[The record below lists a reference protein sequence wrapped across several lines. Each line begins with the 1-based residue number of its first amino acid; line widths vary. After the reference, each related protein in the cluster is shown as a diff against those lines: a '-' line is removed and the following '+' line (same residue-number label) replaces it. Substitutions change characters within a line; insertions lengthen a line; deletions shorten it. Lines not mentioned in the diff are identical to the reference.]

1 MLKLLDL
8 LSAVALLVW
17 GTHIVRTGI
26 LRVYGADLRRI
37 LSRSVEKRP
46 LAFAAGIGV
55 TALVQSSN
63 ATALLATSFVAQG
76 LMALA
81 PALAIMLGADVG
93 TALMARVLTLD
104 LSWLSPL
111 LIFFGVIFFLSRKQ
125 TRLGQ
130 LGRVFIG
137 LGLIIL
143 ALQLIV
149 AAAEP
154 MTQAKG
160 VKVLFSSLTGDIM
173 LDALTGALFAM
184 ISYSSLAAVL
194 LTATLAA
201 SKVISLKVAL
211 CLVVGANLGSGI
223 LAMLSATAQNAAGR
237 RVALGSLLFKVAGC
251 LLVLPLVGPLADWM
265 DHWQFSTAELVI
277 AFHVLYNAARCL
289 ACLPLTNAMA
299 SFCTRVMPDRA
310 LPDDVA
316 RPRHLDP
323 AALDTPSLA
332 LANAVRETLRMG
344 DTVEQ
349 MLNNLMQIIRGGDPL
364 LGKDIRKLDDDVDA
378 LYTAIKLYLARM
390 PREDL
395 SERDSRRWAEIIELA
410 INLEQA
416 GDIIEHMLAAVQD
429 KKTSRSRSFSD
440 TGLEEIGTLYQQL
453 VSNLRL
459 GLGVPQRRPRQR
471 QAPAPG
477 QAALPSAG
485 TALRPCPCRPPA
497 PAGGTEHRDQ
507 LAAPGPDQR
516 HEASQ
521 LAVLRHR
528 LRRAGQSR
536 RAEQRGRRGHSA
548 GRGRLGRRSRR
559 HDLGAAGRA
568 SARRGASGNAPFA
581 TLAVL
586 RVGSS

>member
-1 MLKLLDL
+1 M
-8 LSAVALLVW
+8 
-17 GTHIVRTGI
+17 
-26 LRVYGADLRRI
+26 
-37 LSRSVEKRP
+37 
-46 LAFAAGIGV
+46 
-55 TALVQSSN
+55 QSGN
-63 ATALLATSFVAQG
+63 ATALLATSFVARG

-81 PALAIMLGADVG
+81 PALAIMLGADIG

-111 LIFFGVIFFLSRKQ
+111 LIFFGVIFFLGRKQ

-154 MTQAKG
+154 MTQTKG

-429 KKTSRSRSFSD
+429 KDLAQPLVLRHRPGRD
-440 TGLEEIGTLYQQL
+440 RHPVPAVGLQPAPG
-453 VSNLRL
+453 S
-459 GLGVPQRRPRQR
+459 LGVPQRRPRQR

-477 QAALPSAG
+477 QTALPSAG

-559 HDLGAAGRA
+559 R
-568 SARRGASGNAPFA
+568 
-581 TLAVL
+581 
-586 RVGSS
+586 